1 MNISLLRAAVVIT
14 TLVVIA
20 TWPFV
25 LTLPTHVS
33 DFGDPL
39 LNSWALA
46 WVARTLVTA
55 PSAVFD
61 ANIFFPETTTLTY
74 SEPML
79 VPALLVGPV
88 LWAGGD
94 PILAH
99 NLLVLIGYA
108 GSGVAMFVLVRSLTG
123 HAGAALVAG
132 VMFAVYPYRA
142 EAFAKVQMQM
152 TMFWPM
158 ALWCLHRVATASTS
172 AAVWRWSVG
181 CGLALAAQAY
191 SGVYV
196 FAYGL
201 VTMVVVGAVLLLTR
215 PRSRRGSVAAGMV
228 LALMVAGVLVVPLAR
243 AFVESSARVG
253 ERTLDSTRP
262 YSAEGRDFL
271 RAHPELR
278 IWGDDGSPGP
288 SERRLFPG
296 YVTLSVGAAG
306 ALLGGPTGVAYA
318 AAGLVD
324 GFLAR
329 GANTRTFEWLFDHVG
344 PMRAFRVPARFGLLL
359 GLALSIL
366 SGLAL
371 ARLLRSRSP
380 AVASAAVAVIVAG
393 VTAEGWMRPPIV
405 YSLGESRPAVYEWL
419 AGQMRGAVCE
429 YPIGQIHG
437 RPGPQDPTYMYYSTR
452 HWQPLVNGYSGF
464 TPPSY
469 EALVGELQAFPAPSA
484 IVALRARQVRYLL
497 VHERYYLRG
506 SFDDDVSR
514 LREMAGL
521 QWVRTFTWEDGSRS
535 DAFVLM

>member
-1 MNISLLRAAVVIT
+1 MSIGRAAVVIT

-46 WVARTLVTA
+46 WVARALVTA
-55 PSAVFD
+55 PSTVFD

-79 VPALLVGPV
+79 VPALLVAPI

-99 NLLVLIGYA
+99 NVLVLLGYA
-108 GSGVAMFVLVRSLTG
+108 GSGLAMFILVRSLTG
-123 HAGAALVAG
+123 HGGAALVAG
-132 VMFAVYPYRA
+132 VMFALYPYRA

-152 TMFWPM
+152 TMFWPL
-158 ALWCLHRVATASTS
+158 ALWCLHRMAQAPATSTP
-172 AAVWRWSVG
+172 WRWALG
-181 CGLALAAQAY
+181 GGLALAAQAY

-201 VTMVVVGAVLLLTR
+201 VTLVIVAAMLLITRDRAHRRALAAGLATVVV
-215 PRSRRGSVAAGMV
+215 
-228 LALMVAGVLVVPLAR
+228 VAGVLIAPLAT
-243 AFVESSARVG
+243 AFVASSARVG

-262 YSAEGRDFL
+262 YSAEMRDF
-271 RAHPELR
+271 RRTHPELR
-278 IWGDDGSPGP
+278 VWGNEGSPGP

-296 YVTLSVGAAG
+296 YVTLTVGAGG
-306 ALLGGPTGVAYA
+306 ALLGGYTGLAYA
-318 AAGLVD
+318 TAGAVD
-324 GFLAR
+324 AFLAR
-329 GANTRTFEWLFDHVG
+329 GANTRTFEWLFTNVA

-371 ARLLRSRSP
+371 ARILRARSP
-380 AVASAAVAVIVAG
+380 GVAATVVAVVIAG
-393 VTAEGWMRPPIV
+393 VTVEGWMRPPIV
-405 YSLGESRPAVYEWL
+405 TSPGESRPEVYEWL

-469 EALVGELQAFPAPSA
+469 DSLVNELQAFPDPSA
-484 IVALRARQVRYLL
+484 IAALRRRQVKYLL

-506 SFDDDVSR
+506 SFDDDIAR
-514 LREMAGL
+514 LKATAGVR
-521 QWVRTFTWEDGSRS
+521 WVRTFSWQDGTRS

>member
-1 MNISLLRAAVVIT
+1 MSVMRAAVVIT

-39 LNSWALA
+39 LNSWALT
-46 WVARTLVTA
+46 WVARALVTA

-61 ANIFFPETTTLTY
+61 ANIFFPEATTLTY

-79 VPALLVGPV
+79 VPALLVGPI

-99 NLLVLIGYA
+99 NVLVLIGYA
-108 GSGVAMFVLVRSLTG
+108 GSGVTMFLLVRSLTG
-123 HAGAALVAG
+123 HGGAALVAG
-132 VMFAVYPYRA
+132 VMFALYPYRA

-152 TMFWPM
+152 TMFWPL
-158 ALWCLHRVATASTS
+158 ALWCLHRMARSPATGLP
-172 AAVWRWSVG
+172 WRWATG

-201 VTMVVVGAVLLLTR
+201 VTMAIVAAVLIVR
-215 PRSRRGSVAAGMV
+215 VERERRGRVVAGAAVAV
-228 LALMVAGVLVVPLAR
+228 LVAGVLVLPLAR
-243 AFVESSARVG
+243 AFVQSSARVG

-262 YSAEGRDFL
+262 YSAEMRDFR

-278 IWGDDGSPGP
+278 VWGDEGAPGP

-296 YVTLSVGAAG
+296 YVTLTVGAAG
-306 ALLGGPTGVAYA
+306 AVLGGPAGLAYA
-318 AAGLVD
+318 AAGIVD
-324 GFLAR
+324 VLLAR
-329 GANTRTFEWLFDHVG
+329 GANTNAFEWLFNHVG

-359 GLALSIL
+359 GLSLSIL
-366 SGLAL
+366 SGLAV
-371 ARLLRSRSP
+371 ARLLKGRAP
-380 AVASAAVAVIVAG
+380 AVTAAVVAVIVAG
-393 VTAEGWMRPPIV
+393 VTVEGWMRPPIV
-405 YSLGESRPAVYEWL
+405 TSPGESRPAVYEWL

-452 HWQPLVNGYSGF
+452 HWMPLVNGYSGF
-464 TPPSY
+464 TPASY

-484 IVALRARQVRYLL
+484 ILALRHRQVRYLL

-506 SFDDDVSR
+506 SFDEDVAR
-514 LREMAGL
+514 LRDTPGL
-521 QWVRTFTWEDGSRS
+521 RWVQTFTWQDGTRS